1 MQQKAE
7 KAQSIGEAILL
18 QALRGTEVS
27 MDKRDHSS
35 KPGLL
40 ECALLMDCSVSTEL
54 EWRQCWDR
62 RLSPGEHNEIS
73 WMRPWATKA
82 IQGIKVGQKRIIM
95 TFWRQQKPKMGA

>member
-7 KAQSIGEAILL
+7 KAQSIGKAILL
-18 QALRGTEVS
+18 QALRGT
-27 MDKRDHSS
+27 
-35 KPGLL
+35 GLL

-73 WMRPWATKA
+73 WMRPWATKV

-95 TFWRQQKPKMGA
+95 TFWRQQKPRMGA

>member
-18 QALRGTEVS
+18 QALRGT
-27 MDKRDHSS
+27 
-35 KPGLL
+35 GLL

-62 RLSPGEHNEIS
+62 RLRLACWGSGALPFCPIPPEIRTVVVS
-73 WMRPWATKA
+73 GSVVRSGA
-82 IQGIKVGQKRIIM
+82 IPDLFPAVSLVYGYMCFI
-95 TFWRQQKPKMGA
+95 